1 VSVKTPS
8 RIIAVLIAVTAAA
21 TPLCGFAD
29 ELNFAK
35 VKLDAGRNIAF
46 VCDGSRWQK
55 DKIDDLADELAV
67 TVQSLTS
74 DQQVAIVFFADGK
87 VFGPSDGRPLPATDE
102 NKNAIRSWLRRV
114 KLGREP
120 TPLAGLNQAFEAKPD
135 TVVFI
140 SDGEFRTF
148 AEIRDRVAVLNRDKA
163 VKLHTIGFF
172 ATADQDDSKSFAQF
186 MKQLAEDNGGK
197 HAAVYADELKHTPR
211 S

>member
-1 VSVKTPS
+1 MIAPH
-8 RIIAVLIAVTAAA
+8 RLIAVLIAVTAA
-21 TPLCGFAD
+21 TPLCGFAE

-35 VKLDAGRNIAF
+35 VKLAAGKHIAF

-67 TVQSLTS
+67 TVQALSA
-74 DQQVAIVFFADGK
+74 DQQVAILFFADGK
-87 VFGPSDGRPLPATDE
+87 VFGPSDGRPVPATEE

-120 TPLAGLNQAFEAKPD
+120 TPLAGINQAFEAKPD

-140 SDGEFRTF
+140 SDGQFRTF
-148 AEIRDRVAVLNRDKA
+148 AEVRDRVAVLNRDKA

-186 MKQLAEDNGGK
+186 MKQLADDNGGK
-197 HAAVYADELKHTPR
+197 HAAVYADELKHVPR
-211 S
+211 

>member
-1 VSVKTPS
+1 MTSP
-8 RIIAVLIAVTAAA
+8 RLIAALIAVTAVA
-21 TPLCGFAD
+21 TPLCGYAG
-29 ELNFAK
+29 EVNFAK
-35 VKLDAGRNIAF
+35 VKLEAGKKIAF

-67 TVQSLTS
+67 TVQALSA
-74 DQQVAIVFFADGK
+74 DQTVAILFFADGK

-102 NKNAIRSWLRRV
+102 NKNAIRSFLRRV

-120 TPLAGLNQAFEAKPD
+120 TPLAGLSEAFDAKPD

-148 AEIRDRVAVLNRDKA
+148 AEVRDRVAVLNHDKA

-186 MKQLAEDNGGK
+186 MKQLADDNGGK

-211 S
+211 